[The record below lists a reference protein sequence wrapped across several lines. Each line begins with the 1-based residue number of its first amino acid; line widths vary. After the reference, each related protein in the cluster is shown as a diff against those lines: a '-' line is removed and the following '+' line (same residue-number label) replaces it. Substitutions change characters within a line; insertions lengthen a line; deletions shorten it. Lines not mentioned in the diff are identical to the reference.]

1 MVFSTRV
8 LAGAWVGCFLGLF
21 HQCPSWPVCWEIL
34 ELWALA
40 CVVVGRSEAHAS
52 SSSPRYYRSLGET
65 VVSLPRLNR
74 RLDGMK

>member
-1 MVFSTRV
+1 MGGVFFGIVSPV
-8 LAGAWVGCFLGLF
+8 SLL
-21 HQCPSWPVCWEIL
+21 PVCWEML

-40 CVVVGRSEAHAS
+40 CVVVGRSEARAS

-74 RLDGMK
+74 PLDGMK